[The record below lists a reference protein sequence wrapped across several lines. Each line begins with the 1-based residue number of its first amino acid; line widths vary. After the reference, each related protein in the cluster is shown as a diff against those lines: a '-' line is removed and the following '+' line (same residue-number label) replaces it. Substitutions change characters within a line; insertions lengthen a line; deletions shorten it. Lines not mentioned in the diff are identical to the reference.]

1 MNGDPRRTIALA
13 WLLALVAF
21 GATFLLVM
29 RRPAAPP
36 QEIVRLC
43 DALALPG
50 SRFVGE
56 SERGATAAGD
66 AVARVRR

>member
-66 AVARVRR
+66 VVVWV